1 MIERQMCQLTET
13 IKGLQPSSFAQADKV
28 LSTIQQFFFFSLF
41 FYIFAIFKL
50 TSPLD
55 ISYIMMNEHRY
66 LHLHH
71 AINN

>member
-28 LSTIQQFFFFSLF
+28 LSTTNFFLF
-41 FYIFAIFKL
+41 TFLLYFCDFQKL